1 MANYQKI
8 KGTKDFF
15 GDKSVKL
22 TYVERVAKD
31 VAISFGY
38 GEIVT
43 PIFENTDVFVK
54 NVGEDSDVVNK
65 EMYTFKDKGNRSI
78 TLRPEGTAAVA
89 RSFIENKMYAS
100 SMPLT
105 KLFYFGPMFRY
116 EQPQTGRYREFRQF
130 GVEVFGNGSPL
141 LDCDIIMSA
150 YAIFEKLGL
159 KNIKLV
165 INSIGNFES
174 RKLYSSALKDY
185 FSQYIDKMCD
195 DCKRRINTNP
205 MRILDCKNDKNLT
218 VDEKNVM
225 ENAPKINDYLTEE
238 AKEYFDEVV
247 NILNSFNI
255 PFKVDYN
262 LVRGLDYYTDTVFEF
277 IIESDDELNGLA
289 LGGGGRYAD
298 MIKSMINIDVSGMGY
313 AIGVDRLISVME
325 SQNLFNDI
333 DVKIDAVIMGLD
345 KESKILSLQ
354 LAQNMRKNGLIVE
367 MDYKNTSMK
376 PQFKLCD
383 KLNPKYIIIIGET
396 ERLSGNFT
404 VKNTQTKTQEIVNI
418 NDIINYIKNN

>member
-89 RSFIENKMYAS
+89 RCFIENKMYAS

-218 VDEKNVM
+218 VEEKNVM

>member
-89 RSFIENKMYAS
+89 RCFIENKMYAS

-205 MRILDCKNDKNLT
+205 MRILDCKNDKKLT

>member
-89 RSFIENKMYAS
+89 RCFIENKMYAS

-130 GVEVFGNGSPL
+130 GVEVFGNDS
-141 LDCDIIMSA
+141 
-150 YAIFEKLGL
+150 
-159 KNIKLV
+159 
-165 INSIGNFES
+165 
-174 RKLYSSALKDY
+174 
-185 FSQYIDKMCD
+185 
-195 DCKRRINTNP
+195 
-205 MRILDCKNDKNLT
+205 
-218 VDEKNVM
+218 
-225 ENAPKINDYLTEE
+225 
-238 AKEYFDEVV
+238 FD
-247 NILNSFNI
+247 
-255 PFKVDYN
+255 
-262 LVRGLDYYTDTVFEF
+262 
-277 IIESDDELNGLA
+277 
-289 LGGGGRYAD
+289 
-298 MIKSMINIDVSGMGY
+298 
-313 AIGVDRLISVME
+313 
-325 SQNLFNDI
+325 
-333 DVKIDAVIMGLD
+333 
-345 KESKILSLQ
+345 
-354 LAQNMRKNGLIVE
+354 
-367 MDYKNTSMK
+367 
-376 PQFKLCD
+376 
-383 KLNPKYIIIIGET
+383 
-396 ERLSGNFT
+396 
-404 VKNTQTKTQEIVNI
+404 
-418 NDIINYIKNN
+418 

>member
-89 RSFIENKMYAS
+89 RCFIENKMYAS

-325 SQNLFNDI
+325 SQNLFNDL